1 MDSTFYF
8 YASLHGTTYAPDRHT
23 DPSLEDYYDDAT
35 GEYVH
40 ILIYNRPLTKEE
52 ISDRKLVFLRT
63 STLSDSQS

>member
-1 MDSTFYF
+1 METVFYI
-8 YASLHGTTYAPDRHT
+8 YASEHGTTYLPDRHT
-23 DPSLEDYYDDAT
+23 DPVLEDFYDDAT

-63 STLSDSQS
+63 STFSDSQS